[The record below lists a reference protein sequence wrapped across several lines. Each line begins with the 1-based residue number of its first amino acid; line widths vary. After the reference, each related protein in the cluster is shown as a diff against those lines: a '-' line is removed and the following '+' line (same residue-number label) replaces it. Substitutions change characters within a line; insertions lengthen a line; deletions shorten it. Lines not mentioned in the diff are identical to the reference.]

1 MPSIQTDTWAA
12 VLDDI
17 KNNVGE
23 RRFSLW
29 FSNVRPLQLG
39 GDVLTLGVPNLF
51 VQEWLDTHFHDVLRK
66 ALTRCL
72 GKTPAV
78 KFRIDPE
85 LFRES
90 RKHALEA
97 EADLVRE
104 GAKAAVETTRD
115 NGNLRPD
122 FTLKNFVVGAC
133 NKLAHACA
141 VEIIE
146 SRSNRF
152 HPLFIHSRSGL
163 GKSHLLQAIL
173 HELLQR
179 GASGNVAYVTAETFT
194 NQFIYAMRKNRLD
207 GFRHRYRNVEVLI
220 IDDVH
225 FFSRKSGLQEELLH
239 TFDVLENRKRQI
251 ILASDVHPK
260 MLMQIKQS
268 LVSRFAS
275 GMVVRMGRPDY
286 TTRVAILKSKLQQQR
301 RRFPPQVVN
310 YIARGFEGSVREL
323 IGAVTSVVAYSS
335 LTGEKV
341 GIPLVKKA
349 LARVGPPLEGSSG
362 LQVIERVVSRHYCVK
377 PSAWHGARLTRALRF
392 PRQVCMYLARKCSDL
407 SCREI
412 AQHFGSPNHSTVVFA
427 VKRVEDSMKKDP
439 HLGEFIAAMVEEIRR
454 E

>member
-1 MPSIQTDTWAA
+1 MPSIQTNTWTS

-17 KNNVGE
+17 KDT
-23 RRFSLW
+23 
-29 FSNVRPLQLG
+29 VRPLQLG

-51 VQEWLDTHFHDVLRK
+51 VQEWLDTHFHDVLRQVL
-66 ALTRCL
+66 ARYL
-72 GKTPAV
+72 GKAPAV

-85 LFRES
+85 LFQES
-90 RKHALEA
+90 RKHALDA

-104 GAKAAVETTRD
+104 GAKIAVKATRD
-115 NGNLRPD
+115 NGRLRPD
-122 FTLKNFVVGAC
+122 FTLKNFVIGSC

-141 VEIIE
+141 TEIIE

-173 HELLQR
+173 HELMQH
-179 GASGNVAYVTAETFT
+179 GASENAAYVSAETFT
-194 NQFIYAMRKNRLD
+194 NQFIYAMRNNRLD

-275 GMVVRMGRPDY
+275 GMVVKMGRPNY

-301 RRFPPQVVN
+301 RRFPPQVVK
-310 YIARGFEGSVREL
+310 YVARGFEGSVREL

-341 GIPLVKKA
+341 SIPLVKKA
-349 LARVGPPLEGSSG
+349 LARVGPPLEGHSG
-362 LQVIERVVSRHYCVK
+362 LQVIERVVSRHYGVK
-377 PSAWHGARLTRALRF
+377 PSAWHGSRLTRALRF
-392 PRQVCMYLARKCSDL
+392 SRHVCMYLARKCSDL

-412 AQHFGSPNHSTVVFA
+412 ARHFGSPNHSTVVFA
-427 VKRVEDSMKKDP
+427 VKRVEEEIKKDA
-439 HLGEFIAAMVEEIRR
+439 HLSEFIAAMAEGIRR